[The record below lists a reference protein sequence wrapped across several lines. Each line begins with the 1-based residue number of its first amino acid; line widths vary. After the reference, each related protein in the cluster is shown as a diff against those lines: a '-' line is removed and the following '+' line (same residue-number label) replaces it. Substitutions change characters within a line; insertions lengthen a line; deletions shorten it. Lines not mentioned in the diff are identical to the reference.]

1 MRTITYP
8 ITPAHAGMSVE
19 RYLKQEHGYSTR
31 TLVKLKHYPQGLQLN
46 GRHARTVDL
55 LQAGDTLAV
64 TFLDSQ
70 EHGVE
75 HFIRSNRR
83 VEIPYEDDDLLVF
96 NKPADMPCHQSCGHA
111 ADTLANVFAAHCDHL
126 GLDLMYRP
134 LNRLDR
140 DTSGA
145 VLVAK
150 NRFAAARVTNNFH
163 KTYQAILLGCPP
175 QPQGRVDAPIRREFP
190 EEMRR
195 IVAPDG
201 QRAVTKL
208 PGAGAGG
215 RWRDSRF
222 RWSTLCWRPAAP
234 TQIRVHMAYLGC
246 PVLGDELYGQ
256 KSELIPRQALHCRH
270 IAFPQPVTGQEIRV
284 DCPLPADM
292 QAVSRLFTQTGEDGF
307 IKNL

>member
-31 TLVKLKHYPQGLQLN
+31 TLVKLKHYPPGLQLN
-46 GRHARTVDL
+46 GQHARTVDL

-150 NRFAAARVTNNFH
+150 NRFAAAKVTNNFH

-201 QRAVTKL
+201 QRAVTNYRVL
-208 PGAGAGG
+208 AQGTVEGQPLSLVDFVLETG
-215 RWRDSRF
+215 R
-222 RWSTLCWRPAAP
+222 TH
-234 TQIRVHMAYLGC
+234 QIRVHMAHLGC

-292 QAVSRLFTQTGEDGF
+292 QAVSRLFAQTGEDGF

>member
-1 MRTITYP
+1 MRTIDYP
-8 ITPAHAGMSVE
+8 ISADHDGQTVE
-19 RYLKQEHGYSTR
+19 RYLKQQHGYSTR
-31 TLVKLKHYPQGLQLN
+31 TIVKLKHYPQGMQIN
-46 GRHARTVDL
+46 GAHARTIDL
-55 LQAGDTLAV
+55 LHAGDTLSV
-64 TFLDSQ
+64 TFIDSE

-111 ADTLANVFAAHCDHL
+111 ADTLANVFAAHCDQL

-150 NRFAAARVTNNFH
+150 NRFAAAKVTNNFH
-163 KTYQAILLGCPP
+163 KTYQAILCGCPP
-175 QPQGRVDAPIRREFP
+175 ERQGRVDTPIRREFP

-201 QRAVTKL
+201 QRAVTNYRVL
-208 PGAGAGG
+208 AQGAGRSLVDFVLETG
-215 RWRDSRF
+215 R
-222 RWSTLCWRPAAP
+222 TH
-234 TQIRVHMAYLGC
+234 QIRVHMAYLGC
-246 PVLGDELYGQ
+246 PVLGDRLYGQ
-256 KSELIPRQALHCRH
+256 KSERIARQALHCRH
-270 IAFPQPVTGQEIRV
+270 IAFPQPVTGEEIQV
-284 DCPLPADM
+284 DCPLPEDM
-292 QAVSRLFTQTGEDGF
+292 QALVELVRAQ
-307 IKNL
+307 

>member
-1 MRTITYP
+1 MRTITYS

-19 RYLKQEHGYSTR
+19 RYLKQQHGYSTR

-46 GRHARTVDL
+46 GWHARTIDL

-201 QRAVTKL
+201 QRAVTNYRVL
-208 PGAGAGG
+208 AQGTVEGQPLSLVDFVLETG
-215 RWRDSRF
+215 R
-222 RWSTLCWRPAAP
+222 TH
-234 TQIRVHMAYLGC
+234 QIRVHMAHLGC

-270 IAFPQPVTGQEIRV
+270 IAFPQPATGQEIRV

-292 QAVSRLFTQTGEDGF
+292 QAVSRLFAQTGEDGF

>member
-19 RYLKQEHGYSTR
+19 RYLKQQHGYSTR

-46 GRHARTVDL
+46 GRHVRTIDL

-201 QRAVTKL
+201 QRAVTNYRVL
-208 PGAGAGG
+208 AQGTVEGQPLSLVDFVLETG
-215 RWRDSRF
+215 R
-222 RWSTLCWRPAAP
+222 TH
-234 TQIRVHMAYLGC
+234 QIRVHMAHLGC

-292 QAVSRLFTQTGEDGF
+292 QAVSRLFAQTGEDGF

>member
-19 RYLKQEHGYSTR
+19 RYLKQQHGYSTR

-46 GRHARTVDL
+46 GRHAHTIDL

-111 ADTLANVFAAHCDHL
+111 ADTLANVFAAHCDAL
-126 GLDLMYRP
+126 RLDLMYRP

-150 NRFAAARVTNNFH
+150 NRFAAAKVTNNFH

-201 QRAVTKL
+201 QRAVTNYRVL
-208 PGAGAGG
+208 AQGTVEGQPLSLVDFLLETG
-215 RWRDSRF
+215 R
-222 RWSTLCWRPAAP
+222 TH
-234 TQIRVHMAYLGC
+234 QIRVHMAYLGC

-270 IAFPQPVTGQEIRV
+270 IAFPQPVTGQEIQV

-292 QAVSRLFTQTGEDGF
+292 QAVSRLFAQASEDGF

>member
-1 MRTITYP
+1 MRTITYS

-19 RYLKQEHGYSTR
+19 RYLKQQHGYSTR

-46 GRHARTVDL
+46 GWHARTIDL

-150 NRFAAARVTNNFH
+150 NRFAAAKVTNNFH

-201 QRAVTKL
+201 QRAVTNYRVL
-208 PGAGAGG
+208 AQGTVEGQPLSLVDFVLETG
-215 RWRDSRF
+215 R
-222 RWSTLCWRPAAP
+222 TH
-234 TQIRVHMAYLGC
+234 QIRVHMAHLGC

-292 QAVSRLFTQTGEDGF
+292 QAVSRLFAQTGEDGF